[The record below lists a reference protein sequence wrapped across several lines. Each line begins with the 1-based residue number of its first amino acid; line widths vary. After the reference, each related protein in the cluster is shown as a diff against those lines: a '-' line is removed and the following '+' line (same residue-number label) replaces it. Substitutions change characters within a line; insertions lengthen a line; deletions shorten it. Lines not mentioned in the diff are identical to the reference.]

1 MIFFLVAPL
10 SAIPISTMQKFSEVS
25 QLSILHTSTSAHGF
39 QKSSQ
44 QQPVTPSLES
54 TLDSN
59 TSRSLVTANPSLATI
74 TASMQQSLSPS
85 LQHYATYLKQLYSK
99 KTTPVFDKELGLL
112 RVKAKS
118 FINIALVHKESTE
131 DGDKDEM
138 LMDRLHG
145 YVDEIQR
152 KKTKLCFSD
161 VCKCEDGSLAHSVLV
176 EGAPGVGKTTFASE
190 LCKQWADGKFLQEWS
205 VVVMVKLRDERTR
218 AAKNLYDILYYPE
231 NEIRQ
236 KVAKELVCQNGE
248 GLLLILDGYDELSD
262 NQRHFDSVIQQL
274 MSRELLCLATLM
286 VTSRPLATRTLDSNF
301 QQSIDQ
307 HIEVLGFTK
316 KNIEE
321 FINSAFED
329 KPELFS
335 DFKSYLSTNPFSYS
349 LMYNPLQCAIVTN
362 IYSSHWH
369 CRKKESAPNTLTEL
383 YTSLVYIILQRYLSD
398 HEKYKNLIIKKD
410 LSDLPD
416 DVKQN
421 LKAVTSLAVKGITIR
436 KYVFDEESDIIPSDT
451 LGLMQREEEV
461 TIGTSTSY
469 YFLHLTLQEYLAAM
483 HFLDQPGLSNS
494 LISLKSF
501 LKHYGEERK
510 SFSAV
515 HWPVALFIAGKT
527 QLSEVPI
534 NLLEAGLHH
543 DSHKNITFVK
553 VSLLHLLY
561 ETQCP
566 ELIQSTLVTNEQYLS
581 VSGNS
586 ALDWFVIGYCI
597 AASASEWQVRKQSK
611 KKIAHEHIRQLAM
624 GLNLGSESSYRKG
637 MISSYRKGMI
647 TSYRKGMITS
657 YRKGMITSYR
667 KGMITSYRKGMITSY
682 RKGMITSLHI
692 TDKSWIKILNILEW
706 LHLHTTSVTELKLVS
721 IGKSKRNGQKCINS
735 ELQAHV
741 LYPALETLA
750 IGYANLSF
758 SPFVLNIIGLQLQNN
773 LQNLLLTNCDF
784 DSEATSSILSSLQS
798 PHCRLGKLT
807 IDNCTIV
814 VSGDTCPT
822 TTADGNIA
830 SLNVIDKSWLN
841 IFKFLNWIP
850 KNVVKLKLIGQKKK
864 LIVIKQKKCSRAS
877 KPKIVPLLY
886 PALECLEVEHA
897 DGIFPPS
904 IFVIGSQLQNSLH
917 TLSLKDCDLNSEATS
932 LLLHNILQSTNCR
945 IQNLTLS
952 ECTVTIPDGSHKNF
966 TSHKLECELTSA
978 VSLDITSS
986 SAAISQ
992 ILLRPLFCADTLIEM
1007 TIELDPPS
1015 SVILNIVTSHYPM
1028 LESLL
1033 INKIPKNKRTSDEC
1047 YLSSSV
1053 FSFSSQQNSLDELFL
1068 YRCKFDSEATSSF
1081 IHSLK
1086 SSHCRLSELTL
1097 DFCQFSTLDSIL
1109 YSLPSFEL
1117 KQNETYSLNV
1127 SCSCQS
1133 VSHLVSQYHFY
1144 VPFIFIIGSQLQNGL
1159 HTLSLKDCDLNSEA
1173 TSSLLHNITSY
1184 SQPTAEFKTLHYLSA
1199 LLLFLMAPTGTLLHT
1214 N

>member
-1 MIFFLVAPL
+1 
-10 SAIPISTMQKFSEVS
+10 MQELDIKFCEVS
-25 QLSILHTSTSAHGF
+25 QPSILRMSTSAHSF

-44 QQPVTPSLES
+44 QQPVAPSLEP
-54 TLDSN
+54 TLDSS
-59 TSRSLVTANPSLATI
+59 TSRSLATANPSLATI

-85 LQHYATYLKQLYSK
+85 LQHYVTYLKQLYSK
-99 KTTPVFDKELGLL
+99 KATPVFDKELGLL

-152 KKTKLCFSD
+152 KKTKLFFSD

-218 AAKNLYDILYYPE
+218 AAKNIYDILYYPE
-231 NEIRQ
+231 NEIR
-236 KVAKELVCQNGE
+236 KEVAKELVCRNGE

-262 NQRHFDSVIQQL
+262 NQRHFNSVIQQL

-329 KPELFS
+329 KPELFF

-398 HEKYKNLIIKKD
+398 HEKYKNLRIKKD

-421 LKAVTSLAVKGITIR
+421 LKAVTSLAVKGIITR

-494 LISLKSF
+494 IISLKSF

-534 NLLEAGLHH
+534 SLLEAGLH
-543 DSHKNITFVK
+543 DDTHKNITFVK

-566 ELIQSTLVTNEQYLS
+566 ELIQSTLLTDEQYLS

-597 AASASEWQVRKQSK
+597 ATSTSEWQVRKQSK
-611 KKIAHEHIRQLAM
+611 KKVAHEHMRQLAM
-624 GLNLGSESSYRKG
+624 GLNLGSEASYG
-637 MISSYRKGMI
+637 
-647 TSYRKGMITS
+647 
-657 YRKGMITSYR
+657 
-667 KGMITSYRKGMITSY
+667 
-682 RKGMITSLHI
+682 KGMITSLHI
-692 TDKSWIKILNILEW
+692 TDKSWIKISNILEW
-706 LHLHTTSVTELKLVS
+706 LHLHTTSVTDLKLVA
-721 IGKSKRNGQKCINS
+721 IGRSKIQKRHGQKCINS
-735 ELQAHV
+735 ELQTHV

-758 SPFVLNIIGLQLQNN
+758 SPFVLNIIGLQPQNN

-798 PHCRLGKLT
+798 PHCRLSKLT

-822 TTADGNIA
+822 TTADGNIS

-841 IFKFLNWIP
+841 ISKFLNLIP
-850 KNVVKLKLIGQKKK
+850 KTVIKLKLIGQK
-864 LIVIKQKKCSRAS
+864 R
-877 KPKIVPLLY
+877 
-886 PALECLEVEHA
+886 
-897 DGIFPPS
+897 
-904 IFVIGSQLQNSLH
+904 N
-917 TLSLKDCDLNSEATS
+917 
-932 LLLHNILQSTNCR
+932 
-945 IQNLTLS
+945 
-952 ECTVTIPDGSHKNF
+952 
-966 TSHKLECELTSA
+966 
-978 VSLDITSS
+978 
-986 SAAISQ
+986 
-992 ILLRPLFCADTLIEM
+992 
-1007 TIELDPPS
+1007 
-1015 SVILNIVTSHYPM
+1015 
-1028 LESLL
+1028 
-1033 INKIPKNKRTSDEC
+1033 
-1047 YLSSSV
+1047 
-1053 FSFSSQQNSLDELFL
+1053 
-1068 YRCKFDSEATSSF
+1068 
-1081 IHSLK
+1081 
-1086 SSHCRLSELTL
+1086 
-1097 DFCQFSTLDSIL
+1097 
-1109 YSLPSFEL
+1109 
-1117 KQNETYSLNV
+1117 
-1127 SCSCQS
+1127 
-1133 VSHLVSQYHFY
+1133 
-1144 VPFIFIIGSQLQNGL
+1144 
-1159 HTLSLKDCDLNSEA
+1159 
-1173 TSSLLHNITSY
+1173 
-1184 SQPTAEFKTLHYLSA
+1184 
-1199 LLLFLMAPTGTLLHT
+1199 
-1214 N
+1214 